1 MPPVLLLS
9 TERAGF
15 CRVAASGTLGRVQAG
30 TQRVAGTLASSGA
43 ALQRPVAPDLVAD
56 ATSAAV
62 SAAAA
67 AVDLSCMELDVVA
80 VGMGLRFV
88 ELETNQVGGSA
99 CHEMQQQ
106 TRSL

>member
-1 MPPVLLLS
+1 M
-9 TERAGF
+9 
-15 CRVAASGTLGRVQAG
+15 AASGTLGRVQAG
-30 TQRVAGTLASSGA
+30 TQRIAGTLASSGT

-88 ELETNQVGGSA
+88 ELETNQKVGGSA
-99 CHEMQQQ
+99 CHEMQHKVCN
-106 TRSL
+106 L